1 MSGVC
6 AVASAGASADR
17 GDEHGAVPPSIDR
30 ENGAAGYLRLPGKC
44 MVGAAGVLMKHDL
57 SGVIDEAIGDAEN
70 GVNADGETP
79 PPEEVVRRTLVALAA
94 ADETEAATGEEV
106 DELRA
111 VVNNL
116 GETTEQLETA
126 VDSLTAEVETLEA
139 EVDEDVEDLRE
150 RLVRLYRDA
159 EQKAEADHT
168 HPDLAEQLDEVDA
181 NVRAVAD
188 RLDGLEDRVESI
200 DDTVASAVVRTQ
212 RRLREI
218 DGERAAGRLD
228 DILDAANRHGVQ
240 TANCDGCGHT
250 VRLSLLSSAE
260 CPHCESRFAGLDPA
274 DRFYRRSR
282 LTVDDRPALSV
293 DSAAVESGSDE
304 GTDAAGSRATDR
316 DAPGEG
322 IDR

>member
-1 MSGVC
+1 MT
-6 AVASAGASADR
+6 
-17 GDEHGAVPPSIDR
+17 
-30 ENGAAGYLRLPGKC
+30 N
-44 MVGAAGVLMKHDL
+44 DL
-57 SGVIDEAIGDAEN
+57 SGVIDEAIGDAERS
-70 GVNADGETP
+70 VNADGETP
-79 PPEEVVRRTLVALAA
+79 PPEEVVRRALVALATA
-94 ADETEAATGEEV
+94 EETEAATAEEV
-106 DELRA
+106 AELRA
-111 VVNNL
+111 VVNSL
-116 GETTEQLETA
+116 GETTDQLETA
-126 VDSLTAEVETLEA
+126 VESLSTEVETLET

-168 HPDLAEQLDEVDA
+168 HPDLAERLDEVDA
-181 NVRAVAD
+181 NARAVAD

-200 DDTVASAVVRTQ
+200 DDTVAGIEDRLDALAAADDDAADKLSRVASAVVRTQ

-282 LTVDDRPALSV
+282 LTVDDRPALSG
-293 DSAAVESGSDE
+293 DSEAVASGSDE
-304 GTDAAGSRATDR
+304 GTDAADSRPTDR

>member
-1 MSGVC
+1 
-6 AVASAGASADR
+6 
-17 GDEHGAVPPSIDR
+17 
-30 ENGAAGYLRLPGKC
+30 

-200 DDTVASAVVRTQ
+200 DDTVASVDDRFERIEDRLDALAAADDDAADKLSRVASAVVRTQ

-240 TANCDGCGHT
+240 TADCDGCGHT

-282 LTVDDRPALSV
+282 LTVDDRPALSG
-293 DSAAVESGSDE
+293 DSAAVASGSDE
-304 GTDAAGSRATDR
+304 GTDAADSRPTDR

>member
-1 MSGVC
+1 
-6 AVASAGASADR
+6 
-17 GDEHGAVPPSIDR
+17 
-30 ENGAAGYLRLPGKC
+30 
-44 MVGAAGVLMKHDL
+44 MKHDL
-57 SGVIDEAIGDAEN
+57 SGVIDEAIGDAEQ

-79 PPEEVVRRTLVALAA
+79 SPEEVVRRALVALAA
-94 ADETEAATGEEV
+94 ADETEVATAEEV
-106 DELRA
+106 AELRA
-111 VVNNL
+111 VVNSL
-116 GETTEQLETA
+116 GETTDRLETA
-126 VDSLTAEVETLEA
+126 VESLTAEVETLET

-150 RLVRLYRDA
+150 RLVQLYRDA

-181 NVRAVAD
+181 SVRAVAD

-200 DDTVASAVVRTQ
+200 DDTVAGVDDRIERIEDRLDALAAADDDAADKLSRVASAVVRTQ

-218 DGERAAGRLD
+218 DGERAAAGRLD

-240 TANCDGCGHT
+240 TADCDGCGHT

-260 CPHCESRFAGLDPA
+260 CPHCESRFAALDPA

-282 LTVDDRPALSV
+282 LTVDDRPALSGE
-293 DSAAVESGSDE
+293 SAAVESGSDGE
-304 GTDAAGSRATDR
+304 LDAPADTRETDH

-322 IDR
+322 IER

>member
-1 MSGVC
+1 MT
-6 AVASAGASADR
+6 
-17 GDEHGAVPPSIDR
+17 
-30 ENGAAGYLRLPGKC
+30 N
-44 MVGAAGVLMKHDL
+44 DL
-57 SGVIDEAIGDAEN
+57 SGVIDEAIGDAERS
-70 GVNADGETP
+70 VNADGETP
-79 PPEEVVRRTLVALAA
+79 PPEEVVRRALVALATA
-94 ADETEAATGEEV
+94 EETEAATAEEV
-106 DELRA
+106 AELRA
-111 VVNNL
+111 VVNSL
-116 GETTEQLETA
+116 GETTDQLETA
-126 VDSLTAEVETLEA
+126 VESLSTEVETLET

-168 HPDLAEQLDEVDA
+168 HPDLAERLDEVDA
-181 NVRAVAD
+181 NARAVAD

-200 DDTVASAVVRTQ
+200 DDTVAGIEDRLDALAAADDDAADKLSRVASAVVRTQ
-212 RRLREI
+212 RRLRAIE
-218 DGERAAGRLD
+218 GERAADRLD

-240 TANCDGCGHT
+240 TADCDGCGHT

-282 LTVDDRPALSV
+282 LTVDDRPALSG
-293 DSAAVESGSDE
+293 DSEAVASGSDE
-304 GTDAAGSRATDR
+304 GTDAADSRPTDR

>member
-1 MSGVC
+1 
-6 AVASAGASADR
+6 
-17 GDEHGAVPPSIDR
+17 
-30 ENGAAGYLRLPGKC
+30 
-44 MVGAAGVLMKHDL
+44 MKHDL

-79 PPEEVVRRTLVALAA
+79 PPEEVIRRTLVALAA

-126 VDSLTAEVETLEA
+126 VDSLSTEVETLEA

-150 RLVRLYRDA
+150 RLVRLAREA
-159 EQKAEADHT
+159 EQKAKADAT
-168 HPDLAEQLDEVDA
+168 PPDLAERLDEVDA
-181 NVRAVAD
+181 NARAVAD

-200 DDTVASAVVRTQ
+200 DDTVAGIEDRLDALAAADDDAADKLSRVASAVVRTQ

-282 LTVDDRPALSV
+282 LTVDDRPALSG
-293 DSAAVESGSDE
+293 DSAAVASGSDE
-304 GTDAAGSRATDR
+304 GTDAADSRPTDR

>member
-1 MSGVC
+1 
-6 AVASAGASADR
+6 
-17 GDEHGAVPPSIDR
+17 
-30 ENGAAGYLRLPGKC
+30 
-44 MVGAAGVLMKHDL
+44 MKHDL
-57 SGVIDEAIGDAEN
+57 SGVIDEAIGDAERS
-70 GVNADGETP
+70 VNADGETP
-79 PPEEVVRRTLVALAA
+79 PPEEVVRRALVALATA
-94 ADETEAATGEEV
+94 EETEAATAEEV
-106 DELRA
+106 AELRA
-111 VVNNL
+111 VVNSL
-116 GETTEQLETA
+116 GETTDQLETA
-126 VDSLTAEVETLEA
+126 VESLSTEVETLET

-168 HPDLAEQLDEVDA
+168 HPDLAERLDEVDA
-181 NVRAVAD
+181 NARAVAD

-200 DDTVASAVVRTQ
+200 DDTVAGIEDRLDALAAADDDAADKLSRVASAVVRTQ
-212 RRLREI
+212 RRLRAIE
-218 DGERAAGRLD
+218 GERAADRLD

-240 TANCDGCGHT
+240 TADCDGCGHT

-282 LTVDDRPALSV
+282 LTVDDRPALSG
-293 DSAAVESGSDE
+293 DSEAVASGSDE
-304 GTDAAGSRATDR
+304 GTDAADSRPTDR

>member
-1 MSGVC
+1 MT
-6 AVASAGASADR
+6 
-17 GDEHGAVPPSIDR
+17 
-30 ENGAAGYLRLPGKC
+30 N
-44 MVGAAGVLMKHDL
+44 DL
-57 SGVIDEAIGDAEN
+57 SGVIDEAIGDAERS
-70 GVNADGETP
+70 VNADGETP
-79 PPEEVVRRTLVALAA
+79 PPEEVVRRALVALATA
-94 ADETEAATGEEV
+94 EETEAATAEEV
-106 DELRA
+106 AELRA
-111 VVNNL
+111 VVNSL
-116 GETTEQLETA
+116 GETTDQLETA
-126 VDSLTAEVETLEA
+126 VDSLTAEVETLET

-168 HPDLAEQLDEVDA
+168 HPDLAERLDEVDA
-181 NVRAVAD
+181 NARAVAD

-200 DDTVASAVVRTQ
+200 DDTVAGIEDRLDALAAADDDAADKLSRVASAVVRTQ
-212 RRLREI
+212 RRLRAIE
-218 DGERAAGRLD
+218 GERAADRLD

-240 TANCDGCGHT
+240 TADCDGCGHT

-282 LTVDDRPALSV
+282 LTVDDRPALSG
-293 DSAAVESGSDE
+293 DSEAVASGSDE
-304 GTDAAGSRATDR
+304 GTDAADSRPTDR

>member
-1 MSGVC
+1 MT
-6 AVASAGASADR
+6 
-17 GDEHGAVPPSIDR
+17 
-30 ENGAAGYLRLPGKC
+30 N
-44 MVGAAGVLMKHDL
+44 DL
-57 SGVIDEAIGDAEN
+57 SGVIDEAIGDAERS
-70 GVNADGETP
+70 VNADGETP
-79 PPEEVVRRTLVALAA
+79 PPEEVVRRALVALATA
-94 ADETEAATGEEV
+94 EETEAATAEEV
-106 DELRA
+106 AELRA
-111 VVNNL
+111 VVNSL
-116 GETTEQLETA
+116 GETTDQLETA
-126 VDSLTAEVETLEA
+126 VDSLSTEVETLET

-168 HPDLAEQLDEVDA
+168 HPDLAERLDEVDA
-181 NVRAVAD
+181 NARAVAD

-200 DDTVASAVVRTQ
+200 DDTVAGIEDRLDALAAADDDAADKLSRVASAVVRTQ
-212 RRLREI
+212 RRLRAIE
-218 DGERAAGRLD
+218 GERAADRLD

-240 TANCDGCGHT
+240 TADCDGCGHT

-282 LTVDDRPALSV
+282 LTVDDRPALSGE
-293 DSAAVESGSDE
+293 SAAVESGSDE
-304 GTDAAGSRATDR
+304 GTDAADSRPTDR